1 MRTLLSIIQENGTG
15 INSKKNRQ
23 QFVRIAYNRILDQL
37 WFLWYNTKERALAL
51 HLAAAGFK
59 IGKVNGK

>member
-23 QFVRIAYNRILDQL
+23 QFVRIAYNRFLDQL
-37 WFLWYNTKERALAL
+37 
-51 HLAAAGFK
+51 
-59 IGKVNGK
+59 